1 MKAFS
6 HALEKI
12 LIIEKMKYLL
22 KPNESLALK
31 IVEEELR
38 LVLDNTTK
46 FKVINIF
53 LLKKTL
59 N

>member
-53 LLKKTL
+53 LLKKL
-59 N
+59 